1 LEPPTGDVAC
11 LNLQLATFNLQPLVR
26 RFSQRSHL
34 VTLNEINIT
43 PLLDLAFVL
52 LIIFIITTPLLEQ
65 GLNLKL
71 AKGGTPDK
79 PISKPDI
86 RTVEINSQGVFMLG
100 GRRLSLDAIEQQLV
114 AAFKANPNTVV
125 YIRADENGRNK
136 DTYDII
142 NRCQRNGIT
151 RFSLRTEPPTAR

>member
-1 LEPPTGDVAC
+1 M
-11 LNLQLATFNLQPLVR
+11 R
-26 RFSQRSHL
+26 RFSQRTHL

-71 AKGGTPDK
+71 APGGVPDQ
-79 PISKPDI
+79 PITKQDV
-86 RTVEINSQGVFMLG
+86 RTVEIAANGVFMLDQ
-100 GRRLSLDAIEQQLV
+100 RRLSPDDIERQLV
-114 AAFKANPNTVV
+114 AAFKTNPKTVV
-125 YIRADENGRNK
+125 YIRADEDGKNK
-136 DTYDII
+136 YLYEVI

-151 RFSLRTEPPTAR
+151 RFSLRTEPPKTR